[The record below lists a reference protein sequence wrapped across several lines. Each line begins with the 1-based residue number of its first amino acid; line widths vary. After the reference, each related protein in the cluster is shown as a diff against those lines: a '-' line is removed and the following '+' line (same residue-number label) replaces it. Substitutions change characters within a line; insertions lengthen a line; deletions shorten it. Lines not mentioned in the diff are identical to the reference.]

1 MELLYIFIILFSAA
15 LLALLARNRIFI
27 EIISVIASGFV
38 FIGTVVI
45 AIKVSSGGVFTLYN
59 MFSVDSLSAI
69 VMLIVAFLG
78 FITVSYSIP
87 YLRQESADH
96 IIGDKRAKQYF
107 VLTNLFILAMLLA
120 TTANNPIFAWISIEA
135 TTLST
140 AFLISFYNKPSAMEA
155 AWKYLIINSTGLL
168 IGFFGTLLYFTSIDS
183 LAGDQFISWS
193 LLNENALYLDPIIAK
208 MAFIFVL
215 IGYGVKIGFV
225 PMHTW
230 KPDVYSK
237 TPAPVGALLSS
248 ALLSVGFVILL
259 KFKTVTDLAIGED
272 FTNRL
277 FIMFGLISIAIPA
290 FFMFVAKNY
299 KRLLAYSSIEHAGI
313 IALGF
318 GLGGVGVF
326 AATLHLLYHA
336 CVKSALF
343 LSAGNILLR
352 YHSSK
357 IENIKGMIVAIPK
370 TSMLFFLGVLATI
383 GIPPFGVFFTKIYI
397 LSAGIVN
404 HPVVVGLA
412 VLFLTIL
419 AVGFFRTVSGM
430 MFGEKPEY
438 VKSEK
443 ENIWLIIPPF
453 IALFMLLYLSL
464 FLPVFMSV
472 LLNNVV
478 LN

>member
-1 MELLYIFIILFSAA
+1 MELLYIFVVLFLTAFASILLRTRVLIEA
-15 LLALLARNRIFI
+15 LSL
-27 EIISVIASGFV
+27 IASFV
-38 FIGTVVI
+38 AFLGSLLV
-45 AIKVSSGGVFTLYN
+45 AYKVSAGMQYSLYGV
-59 MFSVDSLSAI
+59 FSVDSLSAI
-69 VMLIVAFLG
+69 VMLIVSFLG
-78 FITVSYSIP
+78 FITIMYSIP

-140 AFLISFYNKPSAMEA
+140 AFLISYYNKPSAMEA

-168 IGFFGTLLYFTSIDS
+168 LGFFGTLLYFTSVSS
-183 LAGDQFISWS
+183 LIGSESISWN
-193 LLNENALYLDPIIAK
+193 LLKDHAMHLDPVVAK
-208 MAFIFVL
+208 IAFIFVL

-259 KFKTVTDLAIGED
+259 KFKAVTDIAVGKE
-272 FTNRL
+272 FTGQL
-277 FIMFGLISIAIPA
+277 LIVFGLLSIAIPA

-299 KRLLAYSSIEHAGI
+299 KRLLAYSSIEHAGV

-318 GLGGVGVF
+318 GLGGIAAF
-326 AATLHLLYHA
+326 AAALHLIYHA
-336 CVKSALF
+336 CVKSVLF

-357 IENIKGMIVAIPK
+357 IENIRGMLTAIPK
-370 TSMLFFLGVLATI
+370 TSILFLLGVLAVI
-383 GIPPFGVFFTKIYI
+383 GIPPFGIFLTKVYI
-397 LSAGIVN
+397 LTAGMVA
-404 HPVVVGLA
+404 HPVITGFA
-412 VLFLTIL
+412 ILFVTIL
-419 AVGFFRTVSGM
+419 AIGFFRSVSLM
-430 MFGEKPEY
+430 MFGEKPVY
-438 VKSEK
+438 VKTEPES
-443 ENIWLIIPPF
+443 IWLLIPPF
-453 IALFMLLYLSL
+453 IAIAVFFYLSI
-464 FLPVFMSV
+464 FLPSFLSV
-472 LLNNVV
+472 LLNNVAI
-478 LN
+478 N